1 MGLTPAR
8 FMPHNSFNGADAS
21 FYRLPL
27 TTMKPILM
35 QRGTDLCYWMQCS
48 DDIVAC
54 SYGEIGSAGMKLY
67 ARVSCETAQSQIQA
81 HLDHGWEVIA

>member
-1 MGLTPAR
+1 MGLTPLW
-8 FMPHNSFNGADAS
+8 FMPHNSLNGADAS
-21 FYRLPL
+21 PYRLPL

-48 DDIVAC
+48 DGIVAC
-54 SYGEIGSAGMKLY
+54 SYGEMGSAGMKLY

-81 HLDHGWEVIA
+81 HLDHGWEIIA